1 MTRSNPSVS
10 REFRLSFIESPQGT
24 TTSVNFCR
32 DIFVVKNAA
41 SANHLRA
48 ISRIIQLGGRS
59 FCSICNA
66 PGVWLQGNVYGVF
79 CPNVKYQN
87 TEQQHQH
94 EEGLHDGY
102 TTQLL

>member
-1 MTRSNPSVS
+1 MTTSNPSPS

-59 FCSICNA
+59 FCSICSA
-66 PGVWLQGNVYGVF
+66 PGVWLQGNVHVF
-79 CPNVKYQN
+79 SVRM
-87 TEQQHQH
+87 
-94 EEGLHDGY
+94 
-102 TTQLL
+102 